1 MNKTYRVILS
11 EDESGKVTVE
21 KVDESVTGNF
31 PNKANRVKWKSKD
44 KRFFTNNFLNTV
56 DEFTTK

>member
-11 EDESGKVTVE
+11 EDENGKVVVE

-31 PNKANRVKWKSKD
+31 PNKANRVKWKPRD

-56 DEFTTK
+56 DEFTSR

>member
-31 PNKANRVKWKSKD
+31 PNKANRVKWKPKD
-44 KRFFTNNFLNTV
+44 KRFFTSL
-56 DEFTTK
+56 